1 MKNIISKV
9 ILGSFVVGAVG
20 MANAQKIDA
29 KAKKILDDITANYN
43 SKKNSYFKF
52 SFGSGPERA
61 GDKNGTWYL
70 LCGRRKVQTEDYGY

>member
-1 MKNIISKV
+1 
-9 ILGSFVVGAVG
+9 

-52 SFGSGPERA
+52 SFGSGLNGQVTKTEPGIYYVA
-61 GDKNGTWYL
+61 GEKI
-70 LCGRRKVQTEDYGY
+70 QTEDHGYRADLRRE

>member
-29 KAKKILDDITANYN
+29 KLKRYWMILQPTIILKRILTSN
-43 SKKNSYFKF
+43 F
-52 SFGSGPERA
+52 
-61 GDKNGTWYL
+61 L
-70 LCGRRKVQTEDYGY
+70 LEAA

>member
-52 SFGSGPERA
+52 SFGSGL
-61 GDKNGTWYL
+61 NGQVT
-70 LCGRRKVQTEDYGY
+70 KTEPGI